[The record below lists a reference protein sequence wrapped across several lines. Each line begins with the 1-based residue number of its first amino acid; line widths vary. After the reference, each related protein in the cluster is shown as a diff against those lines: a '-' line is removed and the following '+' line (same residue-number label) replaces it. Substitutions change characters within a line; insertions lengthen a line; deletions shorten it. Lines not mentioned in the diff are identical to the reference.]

1 MSGPRSIAGRGSKLQ
16 GLVRLRFL
24 HTLHYK
30 LYLMFSGW
38 AAGMGENKQYLHRK
52 QYSGREI
59 PFVFHGLSV
68 ALYYNP
74 GSFKQIL
81 LFRNDAYLVYA
92 FFKNIVLHPS
102 AFTF

>member
-1 MSGPRSIAGRGSKLQ
+1 
-16 GLVRLRFL
+16 
-24 HTLHYK
+24 
-30 LYLMFSGW
+30 MFSGW